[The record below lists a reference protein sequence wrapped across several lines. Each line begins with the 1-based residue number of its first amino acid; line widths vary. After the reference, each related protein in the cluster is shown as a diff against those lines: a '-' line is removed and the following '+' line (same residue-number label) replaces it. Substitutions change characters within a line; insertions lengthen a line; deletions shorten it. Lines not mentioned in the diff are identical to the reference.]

1 MSESKDNL
9 DVQLLQAKW
18 VLGGV
23 EPEQL
28 VQAAV
33 LAEVVHFVVEDVYE
47 KGNLDEANFPVSGGA
62 TTWCGRRNEKPDG
75 SWLL

>member
-28 VQAAV
+28 V
-33 LAEVVHFVVEDVYE
+33 
-47 KGNLDEANFPVSGGA
+47 G
-62 TTWCGRRNEKPDG
+62 
-75 SWLL
+75 